1 MSAAGLRDVGS
12 RLERISSVTRKCPP
26 VLTGE
31 SNRETFSYRDVQD
44 TEKRALLYDGL
55 QSSE

>member
-1 MSAAGLRDVGS
+1 MGS